1 VAGISDKDIPLITI
15 KTKGHDFT
23 RRDIDAVFKAIGLT
37 PQNVILASSDDSTSF
52 FHLPA
57 LITSGFASRVYHHGI
72 RFRENGTVVAGIPG
86 LMRRYNSSIPWE
98 ERTVTVRGQD
108 GKDYTVHLKLSKDE
122 YKLYANGFR
131 GVLVKADAVAIGDS
145 AQLVG
150 QDHAVNVNRINETGG
165 IDLTPANMNVEVKK
179 GIASSNDTNLTPN
192 EAIGPFDTGI
202 QFHLDPA
209 MLEQLQNAPG
219 FVPVIINI
227 QPLKDIS
234 VFLEANHG

>member
-1 VAGISDKDIPLITI
+1 
-15 KTKGHDFT
+15 
-23 RRDIDAVFKAIGLT
+23 
-37 PQNVILASSDDSTSF
+37 
-52 FHLPA
+52 
-57 LITSGFASRVYHHGI
+57 
-72 RFRENGTVVAGIPG
+72 
-86 LMRRYNSSIPWE
+86 M
-98 ERTVTVRGQD
+98 TVRGQD
-108 GKDYTVHLKLSKDE
+108 GKDYTVHFKLSKDE

-145 AQLVG
+145 AQSAG
-150 QDHAVNVNRINETGG
+150 QHHAVNVNRINETGG

-179 GIASSNDTNLTPN
+179 GIASSLGGIPRN
-192 EAIGPFDTGI
+192 DTGI